1 MLLGVKVLKNTIWLL
16 SQTIMSII
24 VIILKNV
31 AQLMKTVTTG
41 KNIRSK
47 KFN

>member
-1 MLLGVKVLKNTIWLL
+1 MLFGVKVLKNTKWHLT
-16 SQTIMSII
+16 QTIMSII
-24 VIILKNV
+24 VIIFKNV